1 MSESV
6 IKEVL
11 IKAVKELE
19 DAGDIVVVNPVE
31 DAVAEKL
38 FQVMQE
44 VSPNLLSVSELGG
57 IINALNAH
65 KLGFGLDDNDFHTI
79 IGLTKEELQAAVN
92 KLKVSER

>member
-1 MSESV
+1 MSESIV
-6 IKEVL
+6 QEVL

-19 DAGDIVVVNPVE
+19 EVGDIVVVNPSE
-31 DAVAEKL
+31 DAVAKKL
-38 FQVMQE
+38 FQAVKE
-44 VSPNLLSVSELGG
+44 VSPNLLSAYELGG
-57 IINALNAH
+57 IINVLNAP